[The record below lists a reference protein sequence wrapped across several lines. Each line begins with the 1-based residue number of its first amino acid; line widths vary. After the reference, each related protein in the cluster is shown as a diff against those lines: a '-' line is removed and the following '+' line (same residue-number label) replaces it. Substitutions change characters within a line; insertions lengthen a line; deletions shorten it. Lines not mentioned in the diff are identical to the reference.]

1 MLGKLSVPGRPANFD
16 NSRARTYCV
25 IGAGRGT
32 FFLFSIFSLVFLP
45 LLETARYR
53 LKYCLKSPLNPN
65 QLTH

>member
-1 MLGKLSVPGRPANFD
+1 MLGKLSVPGRPTNFD

-32 FFLFSIFSLVFLP
+32 FFLSSLFSCLSASFGDCSILI
-45 LLETARYR
+45 EIR
-53 LKYCLKSPLNPN
+53 LKSPLNPN